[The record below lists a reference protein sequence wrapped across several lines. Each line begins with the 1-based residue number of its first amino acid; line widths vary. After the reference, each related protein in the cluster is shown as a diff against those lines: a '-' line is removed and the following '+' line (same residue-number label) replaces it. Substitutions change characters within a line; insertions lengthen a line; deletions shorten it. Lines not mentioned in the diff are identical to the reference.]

1 MSRVHTCF
9 FSEAFLALAY
19 EAEVELN
26 ADQEYEAPVVDGAQ
40 DALERDDRVLAE
52 EWVESVDDEALV
64 AVGQLWV
71 SYCNMYNIGRMHF
84 YLMRQRIGTRTFSKH
99 YTAYYKYKN
108 YETRMSW

>member
-52 EWVESVDDEALV
+52 E
-64 AVGQLWV
+64 
-71 SYCNMYNIGRMHF
+71 
-84 YLMRQRIGTRTFSKH
+84 
-99 YTAYYKYKN
+99 
-108 YETRMSW
+108 